1 MIKHNEVDRSFD
13 CEPTL
18 TDSQVLEFCHNGF
31 LVLKGV
37 VDDETN
43 QLTCAYLNGEIPSN
57 PSFIPKSLTN
67 EDLDRIRNSH
77 EPSTLLLER
86 WFIKNVLLNSQLAGA
101 LRSLL
106 GKNVG
111 LPVLVSRHT
120 TECPSPTQGWHH
132 DADHIFGPELN
143 FLEVFYYPQDT
154 PEEMGPTEV
163 VPGSHITRTHREAE
177 DKGVSAAGPAGTL
190 SIHSQSILHRKGEST
205 ATGTRHMIKYDYWRT
220 VPPQRD
226 WIVEPNFDFQKAHYG
241 HHGTARYI
249 AHMFYWLCGKG
260 EEYRIIG
267 GQGWPWSSV
276 NQIGPSYG
284 FAKTEGYLP
293 NWRKNNSDDYAS

>member
-13 CEPTL
+13 CNPNL

-31 LVLKGV
+31 LVLEGV
-37 VDDETN
+37 VDNETN
-43 QLTCAYLNGEIPSN
+43 QLTCAYLNGEVPSN
-57 PSFIPKSLTN
+57 PSFVPEGFTN

-77 EPSTLLLER
+77 EPSTLLLEG
-86 WFIKNVLLNSQLAGA
+86 WFIENVLLNSQLAGA

-111 LPVLVSRHT
+111 LPVLVSKHT
-120 TECPSPTQGWHH
+120 TECPSSAQGWHH

-154 PEEMGPTEV
+154 PEEIGPTEV
-163 VPGSHITRTHREAE
+163 VPGSHVTRTHREME

-205 ATGTRHMIKYDYWRT
+205 ATGTRHMLKYDYWRT
-220 VPPQRD
+220 VSPQRD
-226 WIVEPNFDFQKAHYG
+226 WIVEPDFDFQKAHYG
-241 HHGTARYI
+241 HHGIARYI

-293 NWRKNNSDDYAS
+293 NWRKNNLDDYAS

>member
-13 CEPTL
+13 CNPNL

-31 LVLKGV
+31 LVLEGV
-37 VDDETN
+37 VDNETN
-43 QLTCAYLNGEIPSN
+43 QLTCAYLNGEVPSN
-57 PSFIPKSLTN
+57 PSFVPEGFTN

-77 EPSTLLLER
+77 EPSTLLLEG
-86 WFIKNVLLNSQLAGA
+86 WFIENVLLNSQLAGA

-111 LPVLVSRHT
+111 LPVLVSKHT
-120 TECPSPTQGWHH
+120 TECPSPAQGWHH

-163 VPGSHITRTHREAE
+163 VPGSHVTRTHREME

-205 ATGTRHMIKYDYWRT
+205 ATGTRHMLKYDYWRT
-220 VPPQRD
+220 VSPQRD
-226 WIVEPNFDFQKAHYG
+226 WIVEPDFDFQKAHYG
-241 HHGTARYI
+241 HHGIARYI
-249 AHMFYWLCGKG
+249 AHMFYWLC
-260 EEYRIIG
+260 EL
-267 GQGWPWSSV
+267 
-276 NQIGPSYG
+276 
-284 FAKTEGYLP
+284 TE
-293 NWRKNNSDDYAS
+293 